1 MLRSAFRNLERVPK
15 QNAER
20 TIMSTLVQAYLLFIS
35 DWVFL
40 IKRVDAKDRFSMRV
54 KLHR

>member
-1 MLRSAFRNLERVPK
+1 MLRSAFRNLERVPE

-20 TIMSTLVQAYLLFIS
+20 IIMSTLVQAYLLFIS